1 MKALLLCPLLL
12 WIAPVY
18 GLPDSPPPKINLEVH
33 TLQPAPR
40 FWDRPTKIEFTGM
53 VVMGSFDMAQTCNFL
68 QHGRSERLLTQSC
81 AGNVAIT
88 AGFDAAALG
97 GAWLLHKT
105 GHHKLARLP
114 MLYMTGVSTY
124 GVAKSKSL
132 GGW

>member
-1 MKALLLCPLLL
+1 MKM
-12 WIAPVY
+12 
-18 GLPDSPPPKINLEVH
+18 
-33 TLQPAPR
+33 
-40 FWDRPTKIEFTGM
+40 EFTGM

-68 QHGRSERLLTQSC
+68 QHGRPEGLLTQSC
-81 AGNVAIT
+81 PGNVAIT

-114 MLYMTGVSTY
+114 MLYMAGVSTY
-124 GVAKSKSL
+124 GVAKSKSM

>member
-1 MKALLLCPLLL
+1 MKVLPISLFLL
-12 WIAPVY
+12 WVVPVHA
-18 GLPDSPPPKINLEVH
+18 LPDSPLPKINLEVR
-33 TLQPAPR
+33 TVQPEPR
-40 FWDRPTKIEFTGM
+40 FWDRPMKVEFTSM
-53 VVMGSFDMAQTCNFL
+53 VLMGSFDMAQTCNFL

-81 AGNVAIT
+81 AGNVALT
-88 AGFDAAALG
+88 AGFDAAALT

>member
-1 MKALLLCPLLL
+1 MKALLISLFLL
-12 WIAPVY
+12 WVAPAY
-18 GLPDSPPPKINLEVH
+18 GLPDSPAPKINREAFVAR
-33 TLQPAPR
+33 PEPR
-40 FWDRPTKIEFTGM
+40 FWDRPMKLEFTGM

-81 AGNVAIT
+81 PGNVALT

-132 GGW
+132 GAW

>member
-1 MKALLLCPLLL
+1 MTLLLL
-12 WIAPVY
+12 WVAPVY
-18 GLPDSPPPKINLEVH
+18 ALPDSPAPKINREALIVRPE
-33 TLQPAPR
+33 PR
-40 FWDRPTKIEFTGM
+40 FWDRPMKIEFTAM
-53 VVMGSFDMAQTCNFL
+53 AVMGSFDMAQTCNFL

-81 AGNVAIT
+81 AGNVALT
-88 AGFDAAALG
+88 AGFDAAALT

-132 GGW
+132 GAW

>member
-1 MKALLLCPLLL
+1 VV
-12 WIAPVY
+12 PVHA
-18 GLPDSPPPKINLEVH
+18 LPDSPLPKTNLEVR
-33 TLQPAPR
+33 TVQPELR
-40 FWDRPTKIEFTGM
+40 FWDRPMKAEFTSM
-53 VVMGSFDMAQTCNFL
+53 VLMGSFDMAQTCNFL

-81 AGNVAIT
+81 PGNVALT
-88 AGFDAAALG
+88 AGFDAAALT